1 MQAETIATVV
11 VKTLKSAFA
20 PRDAAIAELSLR
32 VEQSEATTAT
42 LLARLD
48 AVEAL
53 RPIPGPPGT
62 NGKDGRDGR
71 DGVAGID
78 GASLV
83 YCGVHVPDKKYV
95 VGEFVTYQGSL
106 WHCNEPTTN
115 RPGDGSRSWTLAV
128 KSPQRKREDGR

>member
-20 PRDAAIAELSLR
+20 PRDAAFAELSLR
-32 VEQSEATTAT
+32 VEQYEQAAAD
-42 LLARLD
+42 LRKRLD
-48 AVEAL
+48 AVEGIKA
-53 RPIPGPPGT
+53 IPGPAGKD
-62 NGKDGRDGR
+62 GKDGRDGV
-71 DGVAGID
+71 DGID

-83 YCGVHVPDKKYV
+83 YCGVHVPEKSYV

-128 KSPQRKREDGR
+128 KSPQKKREDR